1 MENTTDNDTPETPAV
16 TDQSVVALTWVMKD
30 SMGDLLD
37 ELEDPVEFLVGGDDL
52 LNSIDQALIGR
63 HVGDTVKLDLEP
75 LDAFGDYDENLIFLE
90 ARTLFPAETEEGM
103 TFDGQGLPAGC
114 SPDIPQ
120 DALYIVTDL
129 YPDHVVLDG
138 NLPLAGIS
146 LHLQL
151 RIHGVR
157 EATVDEIGRGSAGAG
172 FFKLEA
178 GAELL
183 PGNDTLH

>member
-75 LDAFGDYDENLIFLE
+75 LEAFGDYDENLIFLE

-103 TFDGQGLPAGC
+103 TFDGQALPTGC

-138 NLPLAGIS
+138 NHPLAGIS